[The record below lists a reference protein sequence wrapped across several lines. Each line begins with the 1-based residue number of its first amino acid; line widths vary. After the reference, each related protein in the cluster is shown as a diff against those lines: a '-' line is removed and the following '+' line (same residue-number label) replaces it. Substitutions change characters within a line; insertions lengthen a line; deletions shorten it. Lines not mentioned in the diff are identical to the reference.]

1 MAIICYQWGNAN
13 VLWKDA
19 NWWWSLCS
27 GSITPV
33 PPTASVITVGQP
45 LGVDATTLEQPWL
58 IQPWN
63 PYRAGEVKKP
73 RFIELTLRA
82 MGEEYKEKKEIK
94 KADVDVENVNI
105 RVNPTNI
112 DLQLKD

>member
-1 MAIICYQWGNAN
+1 MAQICYKWGNAD

-27 GSITPV
+27 GGIPPTPV
-33 PPTASVITVGQP
+33 ASASLQPP
-45 LGVDATTLEQPWL
+45 GVDATTLVQSWL
-58 IQPWN
+58 IEPWS
-63 PYRAGEVKKP
+63 PYRAGEIKKP
-73 RFIELTLRA
+73 KFIELTFRG
-82 MGEEYKEKKEIK
+82 MGGEFKMKKEIK
-94 KADVDVENVNI
+94 KANVGVENVNI